1 MKVNVVCPHC
11 LTVNSIEKKSL
22 YISEHCRECEAS
34 LLDAKPLNAN
44 LAILDYFI
52 RTSELPVIVDFWA
65 PWCGPC
71 LTMVPHFE
79 TAALAMPLQAQFLKI
94 NNDDAQTQS
103 SKIIIVNIPAV
114 LVFKDGKEIDRFTGA
129 RSSKQ
134 IIKWVGQYIL

>member
-1 MKVNVVCPHC
+1 MHVNVVCPHC
-11 LTVNSIEKKSL
+11 LKVSSVEKKES
-22 YISEHCRECEAS
+22 YSTENCGECEGS
-34 LLDAKPLNAN
+34 LLDSKPLTAN

-52 RTSELPVIVDFWA
+52 ATSDLPVIVDFWA

-71 LTMVPHFE
+71 VAMAPHFE

-94 NNDDAQTQS
+94 NNDDTQAQG

-114 LVFKDGKEIDRFTGA
+114 LVFKNGKEIDRFTGA

-134 IIKWVGQYIL
+134 IIKWVKQFCF

>member
-1 MKVNVVCPHC
+1 MNVNVVCTHC
-11 LTVNSIEKKSL
+11 LKVNSVEKKES
-22 YISEHCRECEAS
+22 YTTVHCMECEES
-34 LLDAKPLNAN
+34 LFESKPLNAN

-52 RTSELPVIVDFWA
+52 TTSELPVVVDFWA

-71 LTMVPHFE
+71 VTMAPHFE

-94 NNDDAQTQS
+94 NNDDAQRLS
-103 SKIIIVNIPAV
+103 SNITIVNIPAV

-134 IIKWVGQYIL
+134 IIKWVQKYL

>member
-1 MKVNVVCPHC
+1 MHLNVICPHC
-11 LTVNSIEKKSL
+11 LQVNSVEKQESYVLANCKK
-22 YISEHCRECEAS
+22 CEAS

-52 RTSELPVIVDFWA
+52 MTSELPVIVDFWA

-71 LTMVPHFE
+71 VTMAPHFE

-94 NNDDAQTQS
+94 NNDDAQTQE
-103 SKIIIVNIPAV
+103 SKIIITNIPAV
-114 LVFKDGKEIDRFTGA
+114 LIFKDGKEVDRFTGA

-134 IIKWVGQYIL
+134 IIKWVEQYI

>member
-1 MKVNVVCPHC
+1 MNVNVVCPHC
-11 LTVNSIEKKSL
+11 LKVSSVEKKES
-22 YISEHCRECEAS
+22 YVTEHCGECEAS
-34 LLDAKPLNAN
+34 LLDSKPLTAN

-52 RTSELPVIVDFWA
+52 ATSELPVIVDFWA

-71 LTMVPHFE
+71 VAMAPHFE
-79 TAALAMPLQAQFLKI
+79 SAALAMPLQAQFLKI
-94 NNDDAQTQS
+94 NNDDAQTQG

-134 IIKWVGQYIL
+134 IQKWVKQYI